1 MHSGM
6 TLKIEKT
13 NVRLNANVIFI
24 PITLNE
30 RIVIYYFMLIYN
42 IVTINVIDYRNNEET
57 KDSMPPSI
65 TFDILSV

>member
-6 TLKIEKT
+6 TLKIEKA

-57 KDSMPPSI
+57 KDSIS
-65 TFDILSV
+65 FE